1 MLTKIQLLKILR
13 NHLKL
18 SEKRSATWEQN
29 KTARYFVYIV
39 SAIFVMY
46 MAFISVMLSLIV
58 NSSDDIT
65 GYEFMYAI
73 MPFVLVVDFLIRFAF
88 QQTPSQ
94 MAKPY
99 SLLPVS
105 IFSCI
110 DCFLLNTLTNT
121 FNIFWFSLFLPFSI
135 MSVLFSEGFIVT
147 IGFLLGLYLLIL
159 LNSLWYLLVRSL
171 VNVSILWWMLPAVV
185 YALIFMPWYIG
196 DNAGIETFFE
206 SYMHFGEGFSF
217 FNILYYLGMT
227 AAMAV
232 LLIVN
237 RTIQHRLLW
246 TELSRQNDT
255 TVKHVAS
262 FSFMDKLGETSEYM
276 KLEVKSIIRNKNV
289 RKTFVFGTC
298 IIIMFSLILSFT
310 DIYDGQ
316 IMSNFWCIYCFALY
330 GAMILVKIM
339 CYEGNYI
346 ECLMVH
352 KENIIQLLRAKYY
365 IYSILLVMPFLLM
378 LPTVFTGK
386 CTLLMLV
393 AYALFTAG
401 AEYCMFFQMAV
412 FNKQT
417 IPLNTKFIGK
427 GSMETNYLQIVV
439 ELGIFIVPV
448 AFISIVTLLLS
459 ETVAHIIIMSVGL
472 AFILL
477 HKIWIRNVYSRMMK
491 RRYQNMEGFRST
503 RE

>member
-1 MLTKIQLLKILR
+1 
-13 NHLKL
+13 
-18 SEKRSATWEQN
+18 
-29 KTARYFVYIV
+29 
-39 SAIFVMY
+39 
-46 MAFISVMLSLIV
+46 
-58 NSSDDIT
+58 
-65 GYEFMYAI
+65 
-73 MPFVLVVDFLIRFAF
+73 
-88 QQTPSQ
+88 
-94 MAKPY
+94 
-99 SLLPVS
+99 
-105 IFSCI
+105 
-110 DCFLLNTLTNT
+110 
-121 FNIFWFSLFLPFSI
+121 
-135 MSVLFSEGFIVT
+135 
-147 IGFLLGLYLLIL
+147 
-159 LNSLWYLLVRSL
+159 
-171 VNVSILWWMLPAVV
+171 
-185 YALIFMPWYIG
+185 
-196 DNAGIETFFE
+196 
-206 SYMHFGEGFSF
+206 
-217 FNILYYLGMT
+217 
-227 AAMAV
+227 
-232 LLIVN
+232 
-237 RTIQHRLLW
+237 
-246 TELSRQNDT
+246 
-255 TVKHVAS
+255 
-262 FSFMDKLGETSEYM
+262 
-276 KLEVKSIIRNKNV
+276 
-289 RKTFVFGTC
+289 
-298 IIIMFSLILSFT
+298 
-310 DIYDGQ
+310 
-316 IMSNFWCIYCFALY
+316 MSNFWCIYCFALY

>member
-1 MLTKIQLLKILR
+1 
-13 NHLKL
+13 
-18 SEKRSATWEQN
+18 
-29 KTARYFVYIV
+29 
-39 SAIFVMY
+39 
-46 MAFISVMLSLIV
+46 
-58 NSSDDIT
+58 
-65 GYEFMYAI
+65 
-73 MPFVLVVDFLIRFAF
+73 
-88 QQTPSQ
+88 
-94 MAKPY
+94 
-99 SLLPVS
+99 
-105 IFSCI
+105 
-110 DCFLLNTLTNT
+110 
-121 FNIFWFSLFLPFSI
+121 
-135 MSVLFSEGFIVT
+135 
-147 IGFLLGLYLLIL
+147 
-159 LNSLWYLLVRSL
+159 
-171 VNVSILWWMLPAVV
+171 
-185 YALIFMPWYIG
+185 
-196 DNAGIETFFE
+196 
-206 SYMHFGEGFSF
+206 
-217 FNILYYLGMT
+217 
-227 AAMAV
+227 MAV
-232 LLIVN
+232 WLKVN

-276 KLEVKSIIRNKNV
+276 KLEVKSIMRNKNV

-310 DIYDGQ
+310 DVYDGQ

-386 CTLLMLV
+386 CTLLMLM